1 MILTDTHTHIYY
13 LETINELQTQIDLCL
28 QNNVKRLF
36 LPCVDVASIAKIESI
51 CQSYPTLCFPMLGL
65 HPCDVKDDFEQNL
78 QIIQEAFNRLNPC
91 AIGEI
96 GIDLFWDK
104 TFVKQQTKA
113 FNLQITWA
121 KENNLPINIHCRDAF
136 DEVFEVLESYKGNH
150 LRGIFHCFTGNLQQ
164 AQKVIN
170 LGFYLGI
177 GGVVTYKNSGLAE
190 VIAQLSLENLV
201 LETDAPYLAP
211 VPFRGK
217 PNQSAYLVHI
227 AQKIADIYQTSIEN
241 VAEITTQNS
250 IKVFGM

>member
-13 LETINELQTQIDLCL
+13 LENQTELQQAIDLCL

-36 LPCVDVASIAKIESI
+36 LACVDLASVTQIKNV
-51 CQSYPTLCFPMLGL
+51 CQAYPTMCYPMLGL
-65 HPCDVKDDFEQNL
+65 HPCDVNQNFEQNL
-78 QIIQEAFNRLNPC
+78 HAIKAEFSNVKPC

-104 TFVKQQTKA
+104 TFLKQQTEA
-113 FNLQITWA
+113 FDLQIAWA

-136 DEVFEVLESYKGNH
+136 DQVFEVLESHKSTS
-150 LRGIFHCFTGNLQQ
+150 LRGILHCFTGNLVQ
-164 AQKVIN
+164 AQKAID

-177 GGVVTYKNSGLAE
+177 GGVVTYKNSGLDK
-190 VIAQLSLENLV
+190 VIAELSLENLV
-201 LETDAPYLAP
+201 LETDAPYLSP

-227 AQKIADIYQTSIEN
+227 AQKISDIYQTSLEN
-241 VAEITTQNS
+241 VADITTLNS
-250 IKVFGM
+250 IKVFGR

>member
-13 LETINELQTQIDLCL
+13 TENTGDLNQEINLCR
-28 QNNVKRLF
+28 QNHVERLF

-51 CQSYPTLCFPMLGL
+51 CQTYPTLCFPMLGL
-65 HPCDVKDDFEQNL
+65 HPCDVKEDFEQNL
-78 QIIQEAFNRLNPC
+78 QTIQAAFNRIKPC

-96 GIDLFWDK
+96 GMDLYWDK
-104 TFVKQQTKA
+104 TFVKQQTAA
-113 FNLQITWA
+113 FNLQIAWA
-121 KENNLPINIHCRDAF
+121 KEKNLPINIHCRDAF
-136 DEVFEVLESYKGNH
+136 DEVFEVLESHEGNG

-190 VIAQLSLENLV
+190 VIAQLSLEKLV